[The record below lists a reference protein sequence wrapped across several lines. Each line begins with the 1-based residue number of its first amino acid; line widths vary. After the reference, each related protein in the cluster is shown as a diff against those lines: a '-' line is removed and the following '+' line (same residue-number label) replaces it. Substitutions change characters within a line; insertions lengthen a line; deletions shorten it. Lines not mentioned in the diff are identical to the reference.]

1 MTSSLSPQQAW
12 DALVEGNRRFVNGR
26 SDHPNSD
33 GERRRELVEGQSPNA
48 VIFGCGDSRVPAE
61 MIFDQG
67 LGDLFVVRTAG
78 HVLDPSVLGSI
89 EFGTEAL
96 GAPLVVVLAH
106 KSCGAIKTTEA
117 SAESGEMPP
126 GYLHTIVERVLPSLL
141 AARANGMTTTD
152 EFEREH
158 AHLTAHLLPERSQL
172 IKERLD
178 AGQLAI
184 VAVHYDLGEGEAHVV
199 DVLGDIAVRG

>member
-1 MTSSLSPQQAW
+1 MASTMTPQQAW
-12 DALVEGNRRFVNGR
+12 DELVTGNARFVNGVR
-26 SDHPNSD
+26 SLPNQD
-33 GERRRELVEGQSPNA
+33 GERRRELVDGQSPNA

-89 EFGTEAL
+89 EFGTEVL

-106 KSCGAIKTTEA
+106 KSCGAIKATVEA
-117 SAESGEMPP
+117 SETGQMPP
-126 GYLHTIVERVLPSLL
+126 GYLHTIVERVIPSILG
-141 AARANGMTTTD
+141 ARAAGKD
-152 EFEREH
+152 SLEEFEAVH
-158 AHLTAHLLPERSQL
+158 ASSTAQLLTERSSL
-172 IKERLD
+172 IAQRVNEGK
-178 AGQLAI
+178 LAI

-199 DVLGDIAVRG
+199 GKIGELTA